1 MVRDPV
7 LGQGQCDSPDACTV
21 YALVHLGNMTYDQTQ
36 MGDAF
41 MVYSCWG
48 VCVLLHYNKGPQT
61 QCLEVAPINYL
72 IVSVGQ
78 ESMYSLAV
86 FFLFVC
92 FIF

>member
-1 MVRDPV
+1 
-7 LGQGQCDSPDACTV
+7 
-21 YALVHLGNMTYDQTQ
+21 MTKPKWV
-36 MGDAF
+36 MHSWFIRVG
-41 MVYSCWG
+41 G
-48 VCVLLHYNKGPQT
+48 CVLLHYNKGPQT